1 MKRLSTIC
9 SITLLFSVLI
19 FSSCNCGSDVG
30 KMYNPNGDTPCPA
43 TLTIEAFNRMIDGAK
58 RSDNSNTLNMMFSG
72 EILTLDVTRSYTIV
86 EQGKGWYRIA
96 VDNMELYVVP
106 HMGKVY

>member
-1 MKRLSTIC
+1 
-9 SITLLFSVLI
+9 
-19 FSSCNCGSDVG
+19 VG
-30 KMYNPNGDTPCPA
+30 KNYKPNGDTPCPA